1 MRAIRVPVTILAL
14 TFSPFAS
21 AQPIIIAD
29 SGDSAW
35 MLVAS
40 ALALLLAIPS
50 AGLFHGGLTRS
61 RSISSGLMHGIVIT
75 SLVSLVWAVAGY
87 SLAFGDGS
95 LWLGG
100 LGNIGLTNLFDI
112 RDGTTIP
119 ENLFVLFQLTLAV
132 FTSALVLSAFGDRLR
147 LGWVIGFSC
156 LWGLFVYVPVARWM
170 WGGGWLAE
178 RGTLD
183 FAGGIV
189 VHSTAGVAALVIALL
204 LGKRAPTAE
213 PVVADH
219 SVMAMAGAALLWVG
233 SLALNG
239 GSSLAASADAASAIL
254 NTHLAAS
261 AAALLWLSVE
271 RFSTGKSSSIGLVMG
286 AVAGL
291 AAIAPAAGFVG
302 PLGAILLGC
311 LGSFATYFAV
321 RLLKRSLELRGALH
335 VFAVHGI
342 AGIVGSLLFPLFVL
356 PVFGGP
362 GFDEGVTLLAQF
374 GAQAI
379 GVGTAILWTAVMTA
393 IIALMVAMIVPM
405 RANEP
410 SA

>member
-1 MRAIRVPVTILAL
+1 
-14 TFSPFAS
+14 
-21 AQPIIIAD
+21 
-29 SGDSAW
+29 
-35 MLVAS
+35 
-40 ALALLLAIPS
+40 
-50 AGLFHGGLTRS
+50 
-61 RSISSGLMHGIVIT
+61 
-75 SLVSLVWAVAGY
+75 
-87 SLAFGDGS
+87 
-95 LWLGG
+95 
-100 LGNIGLTNLFDI
+100 
-112 RDGTTIP
+112 
-119 ENLFVLFQLTLAV
+119 
-132 FTSALVLSAFGDRLR
+132 
-147 LGWVIGFSC
+147 
-156 LWGLFVYVPVARWM
+156 
-170 WGGGWLAE
+170 
-178 RGTLD
+178 
-183 FAGGIV
+183 
-189 VHSTAGVAALVIALL
+189 
-204 LGKRAPTAE
+204 
-213 PVVADH
+213 
-219 SVMAMAGAALLWVG
+219 
-233 SLALNG
+233 
-239 GSSLAASADAASAIL
+239 
-254 NTHLAAS
+254 
-261 AAALLWLSVE
+261 
-271 RFSTGKSSSIGLVMG
+271 MG

-311 LGSFATYFAV
+311 LGSFATYYAV